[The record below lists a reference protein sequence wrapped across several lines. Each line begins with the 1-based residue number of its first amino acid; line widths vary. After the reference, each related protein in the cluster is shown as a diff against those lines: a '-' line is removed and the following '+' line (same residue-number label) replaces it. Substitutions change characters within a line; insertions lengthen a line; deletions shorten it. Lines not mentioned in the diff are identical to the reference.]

1 MSGLLISSTAYN
13 KKGGRYMSEP
23 VMRRTQSGLAPI
35 LARKSALRVH
45 SPLAKALSLCSVLSI
60 LAFAAAP
67 LQAETSAAADAGYAI
82 ESPKAVHSLL
92 LDVVNTG
99 ERLVAVGD
107 RGHILYSND
116 QGQSWQQAKVP
127 TRQML
132 TSLFFVDAQHGWV
145 VGHDAQVLTTTDGG
159 LTWTKQFE
167 DLEREAPLLDI
178 WFKDLQTGYAVGAY
192 GALLETTDGG
202 QNWED
207 VSDRLDNEDAYH
219 LNAITAV
226 KDSGLFIVGELG
238 QMFRSAD
245 WGETWERIEDLP
257 YEGSL
262 FGVIG
267 TDQPA
272 TLLAYGLRGHLFR
285 STDFGDSWQQI
296 TLNTP
301 NNGPLEFGLA
311 DGALLDDGSVA
322 VVGHGG
328 TVLRSKDHGQTFSL
342 INRPDRLSLAG
353 VAALDNGNLILVG
366 QGGVHLA
373 ASTGVD
379 LGQQ

>member
-1 MSGLLISSTAYN
+1 MGGLLKGSTAYN

-23 VMRRTQSGLAPI
+23 VMRRTQSGLASI
-35 LARKSALRVH
+35 LASKPELRVH
-45 SPLAKALSLCSVLSI
+45 SSLAKALSLCGVLSI
-60 LAFAAAP
+60 LSFAAMP
-67 LQAETSAAADAGYAI
+67 LQADTSAAPVAGYAI
-82 ESPKAVHSLL
+82 ESPKAVHRLL

-99 ERLVAVGD
+99 KRMVTVGD
-107 RGHILYSND
+107 RGHILYSDD
-116 QGQSWQQAKVP
+116 QGQNWVQAKVP

-132 TSLFFVDAQHGWV
+132 TSLFFVDEQHGWA
-145 VGHDAQVLTTTDGG
+145 VGHDAIVLVTRDGG
-159 LTWTKQFE
+159 QTWDKQFE
-167 DLEREAPLLDI
+167 DLDREAPLLDI
-178 WFKDLQTGYAVGAY
+178 WFQDLQTGFAVGAY
-192 GALLETTDGG
+192 GAVLETSDGG
-202 QNWED
+202 ESWED
-207 VSDRLDNEDAYH
+207 VSDRIDNEDAYH

-226 KDSGLFIVGELG
+226 KDSGLFVVGELG

-245 WGETWERIEDLP
+245 WGQTWERIEEPP

-267 TDQPA
+267 TDQSA

-296 TLNTP
+296 VINTP

-311 DGALLDDGSVA
+311 DGTLLADGSVA

-328 TVLRSKDHGQTFSL
+328 TVLRSTDHGQSFSL

-353 VAALDNGNLILVG
+353 VAALDSGNLILVG

-373 ASTGVD
+373 GPNGAD